1 MKPEELGERGEVRL
15 AWLSLLLDLEVSE
28 PAVFG
33 LEDVDLMME
42 ENGLLVVVV
51 EEGETETGSWM

>member
-28 PAVFG
+28 LAVFG

>member
-1 MKPEELGERGEVRL
+1 MSEL
-15 AWLSLLLDLEVSE
+15 
-28 PAVFG
+28 AVFG

-51 EEGETETGSWM
+51 EEGEAETGSWM

>member
-28 PAVFG
+28 LAVFG

-42 ENGLLVVVV
+42 ENGLLVIVV